1 MFQAGSLI
9 AREEGVRALWKGL
22 TPFSTQLCAKYAL
35 RFSTNAFYQGLM
47 RDKDGNLGNGG
58 RMAAGFA
65 AGVTEALI
73 LVTPFEVVKIRLQQQ
88 KGLAPWPLVSGT
100 ELLRK
105 SGPQSTVLR
114 IVKL

>member
-47 RDKDGNLGNGG
+47 RDKDGNLGYENGFMSWFG
-58 RMAAGFA
+58 PNA
-65 AGVTEALI
+65 EAYMRTLRDEI
-73 LVTPFEVVKIRLQQQ
+73 VNKMGASPLRAQNGAPLQ
-88 KGLAPWPLVSGT
+88 GAPANS
-100 ELLRK
+100 
-105 SGPQSTVLR
+105 
-114 IVKL
+114 